1 MVGVAD
7 GAVGTLAARWRG
19 GYIYATSAGPVGGAH
34 APSPPVAFVMKPFVI
49 GIAGGTGSGKTTVA
63 RRIYESLHL
72 DSAVFLDHDSYY
84 KPLDHLPPE
93 ERRKINFDHPDSLDN
108 DLLIEHL
115 HQLIDRQPIDK
126 PVYDFAAHTR
136 AGTTVHIE
144 PRDVIL
150 MEGILIFGDPR
161 LRELFDLK
169 IFVDTEADV
178 RFIRRLQ
185 RDLELRG
192 RTVESV
198 IEQYLSTVRPMHFEF
213 VEPSKRWADIILPR
227 GGQNTAGIE
236 VIAASIRERLA
247 AQARSEAPA
256 AAMA

>member
-1 MVGVAD
+1 MLSGP
-7 GAVGTLAARWRG
+7 GTVPHRD
-19 GYIYATSAGPVGGAH
+19 
-34 APSPPVAFVMKPFVI
+34 FMKPFVI

-84 KPLDHLPPE
+84 RELDHLPME
-93 ERRKINFDHPDSLDN
+93 ERRRVNFDHPDSLDN
-108 DLLIEHL
+108 DLLVAHL
-115 HQLIDRQPIDK
+115 ERLLARQAIDK

-136 AGTTVHIE
+136 APRTLRVE
-144 PRDVIL
+144 PRDVVL
-150 MEGILIFGDPR
+150 VEGILLFAEPR

-178 RFIRRLQ
+178 RFIRRMR

-198 IEQYLSTVRPMHFEF
+198 IEQYLGTVRPMHFEF
-213 VEPSKRWADIILPR
+213 VEPSKRYADVIIPR
-227 GGQNTAGIE
+227 GGNNTPGIE
-236 VIAASIRERLA
+236 VIAARVRERLGGA
-247 AQARSEAPA
+247 GALA
-256 AAMA
+256 

>member
-1 MVGVAD
+1 M
-7 GAVGTLAARWRG
+7 
-19 GYIYATSAGPVGGAH
+19 
-34 APSPPVAFVMKPFVI
+34 VMKPFVI

-63 RRIYESLHL
+63 RRIYDSLHL

-84 KPLDHLPPE
+84 RELDHLPME
-93 ERRKINFDHPDSLDN
+93 ERRRVNFDHPDSLDN
-108 DLLIEHL
+108 DLLVEHL
-115 HQLIDRQPIDK
+115 ERLIAREAIDK

-136 AGTTVHIE
+136 AGTTVRIE

-150 MEGILIFGDPR
+150 VEGILIFGDPR

-178 RFIRRLQ
+178 RFIRRMR

-198 IEQYLSTVRPMHFEF
+198 IEQYLGTVRPMHFEF
-213 VEPSKRWADIILPR
+213 VEPSKRYADVIIPR
-227 GGQNTAGIE
+227 GGNNTPGIE
-236 VIAASIRERLA
+236 VIAARVRERLGGSGA
-247 AQARSEAPA
+247 LP
-256 AAMA
+256 